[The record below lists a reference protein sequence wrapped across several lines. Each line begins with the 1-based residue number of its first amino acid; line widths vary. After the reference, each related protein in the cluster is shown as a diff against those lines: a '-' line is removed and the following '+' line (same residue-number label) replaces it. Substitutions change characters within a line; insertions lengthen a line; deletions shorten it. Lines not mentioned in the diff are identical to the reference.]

1 MLMPPPLAP
10 PAVYFGFKRQFER
23 GYKAAM
29 AEGVRQYVL
38 QADDR
43 GASNKLPPAAH

>member
-1 MLMPPPLAP
+1 MPMPSPLLP
-10 PAVYFGFKRQFER
+10 PAVYFGFKHQFER

-38 QADDR
+38 QVDTR
-43 GASNKLPPAAH
+43 GASPSQPAAAQ